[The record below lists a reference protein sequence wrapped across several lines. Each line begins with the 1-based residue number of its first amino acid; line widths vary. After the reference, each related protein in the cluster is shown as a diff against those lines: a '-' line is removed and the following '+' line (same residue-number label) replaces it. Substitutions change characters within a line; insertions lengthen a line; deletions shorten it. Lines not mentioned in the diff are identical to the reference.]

1 MASEK
6 TRRYGKN
13 ILDVVYLKKL
23 NSNLYSK
30 KITCYMKK
38 SKGKAARLT
47 QERFQRSGKRNQ
59 KKLFKNSRYI
69 NGQSAAKDP
78 PNERIKVQRLDG
90 SGYEIK

>member
-1 MASEK
+1 MGLATLSNCGKPLKPELPSSHGDMIMASEK

-47 QERFQRSGKRNQ
+47 
-59 KKLFKNSRYI
+59 
-69 NGQSAAKDP
+69 
-78 PNERIKVQRLDG
+78 
-90 SGYEIK
+90 